1 MRTLKYLDLVLGGA
15 TLLLLSGCSGERKE
29 GLAPVTGQ
37 ITFDGEPVPSGQ
49 VFFYPAAGGR
59 SSSGTIDQGKYVL
72 TSFKP
77 GDGALIGKHKV
88 VIDGTEIPA
97 PPPDI
102 DAPAATAI
110 PVFTPP
116 KRILPAQYYDR
127 AETPLEADVKD
138 EDNVIDFAIPK

>member
-1 MRTLKYLDLVLGGA
+1 MRTLKCFGLALVGA
-15 TLLLLSGCSGERKE
+15 TLLLLCGCHGERKE

-37 ITFDGEPVPSGQ
+37 ITYGGQPIPAGQ
-49 VFFYPAAGGR
+49 VFFYPANGGR
-59 SSSGTIDQGKYVL
+59 RSSGIIDRGKYVL
-72 TSFKP
+72 SSYKP

-88 VIDGTEIPA
+88 GIDGTEIPA

-102 DAPAATAI
+102 DAPGATAA

-127 AETPLEADVKD
+127 ATTPLEADVKD
-138 EDNVIDFAIPK
+138 ENNTINFDIPR